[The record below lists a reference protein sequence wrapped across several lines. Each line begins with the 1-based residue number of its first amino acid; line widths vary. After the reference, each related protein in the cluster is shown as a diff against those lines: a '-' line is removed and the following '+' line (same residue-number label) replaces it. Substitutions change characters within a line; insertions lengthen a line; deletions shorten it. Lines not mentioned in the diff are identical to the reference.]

1 MQMPHKHGYWIIGWD
16 SFSPIFIS
24 CFKQILLTVLW
35 TCKDFAYVEIHS
47 FCTLPPMENIYWPKE
62 SCRWVPSRFCP
73 YFLHA
78 VKWTLSFESR
88 LKKQLLCWSALRVLA
103 QPLVL
108 VGHLSALC
116 AFVHGSVLSLSAGG
130 CSSGCPLC
138 TEMLELGEEVGVCA
152 LLDGSRP
159 KLAFWPGSGT
169 QLLA

>member
-35 TCKDFAYVEIHS
+35 TCKDFVYVETHWFHTVS
-47 FCTLPPMENIYWPKE
+47 PVENIYWPKE

-73 YFLHA
+73 YFLRA
-78 VKWTLSFESR
+78 VKWNLSFESG
-88 LKKQLLCWSALRVLA
+88 LKKQLLCWSALHALA

-116 AFVHGSVLSLSAGG
+116 AKAECWGMQLGLPAVHRGTGAGEG
-130 CSSGCPLC
+130 GWGALWMAADQNLFCK
-138 TEMLELGEEVGVCA
+138 LGAEHDC
-152 LLDGSRP
+152 
-159 KLAFWPGSGT
+159 
-169 QLLA
+169 

>member
-35 TCKDFAYVEIHS
+35 TCKDSAYVEIHW
-47 FCTLPPMENIYWPKE
+47 FCTASHVENIYWPKE

-73 YFLHA
+73 YFLRA
-78 VKWTLSFESR
+78 VKWNLSFESG
-88 LKKQLLCWSALRVLA
+88 LKKQLLCCSALHVLA
-103 QPLVL
+103 QPMVL

-116 AFVHGSVLSLSAGG
+116 AKPESGG

-138 TEMLELGEEVGVCA
+138 TEALELGREVGVLA
-152 LLDGSRP
+152 LWMAPDQNLFSNLGAEHDC
-159 KLAFWPGSGT
+159 
-169 QLLA
+169 